1 MSQDNGVDGARRP
14 RGRHASTRRGPGLP
28 WVLGG
33 GAVVGLGLLGA
44 FVSGAFRSAPADGAA
59 IPDGDRGGAPALI
72 QPDVSGNGDDAS
84 DSGSVD
90 GSGTGTPGT
99 GATASSSAPASTTP
113 KATATASALA
123 GPGTTNASA
132 TATATADSD
141 GRPGKSGVAPGAT
154 KRPK

>member
-72 QPDVSGNGDDAS
+72 QPDVSGTGDDGS
-84 DSGSVD
+84 DSGSAD
-90 GSGTGTPGT
+90 EAGTGTPGT
-99 GATASSSAPASTTP
+99 RATASSSAPASTTP
-113 KATATASALA
+113 SATASAPA
-123 GPGTTNASA
+123 GSGTTGGSA

>member
-14 RGRHASTRRGPGLP
+14 RGRHASTRRGPSLP

-44 FVSGAFRSAPADGAA
+44 FVSGAFRSAPADGTA

-72 QPDVSGNGDDAS
+72 QPDVSGTGDDGS
-84 DSGSVD
+84 DSGSAD
-90 GSGTGTPGT
+90 EAGTGTPGT
-99 GATASSSAPASTTP
+99 PGTPSSSAPAATTP
-113 KATATASALA
+113 SATASAPA
-123 GPGTTNASA
+123 GSGTTGGST

-141 GRPGKSGVAPGAT
+141 GRPGKSGAAPGAT
-154 KRPK
+154 KRPR